1 MNFDTDIFLQY
12 ALHPSSTYL
21 YGLWLTCVIAL
32 TSVVIGAAIGLI
44 AALCRMSDNRILQ
57 YPVRFYIWV
66 IRGTPL
72 LVQILFLYT
81 ALAAGH
87 IYRFED
93 IDFGDFILPGNIQ
106 AAIVALSISEGAFMA
121 EIIRSGLLSI
131 DKGQYEAAKA
141 LGMTYTR
148 LMRRIIFP
156 QSMKVI
162 IPGMGN
168 QVNVLLKN
176 TTLVSVIGVPELM
189 LSTQMITSATFRVF
203 ELYLLLTIYFL
214 ILTSLWSLVQRRLE
228 KHYSKSEKFIEP
240 A

>member
-1 MNFDTDIFLQY
+1 MNFDLNIFLQY
-12 ALHPSSTYL
+12 ALHPSHTYL
-21 YGLWLTCVIAL
+21 YGLWLTCIIAL
-32 TSVVIGAAIGLI
+32 TSVVLGAAIGML
-44 AALCRMSDNRILQ
+44 AALCRMSANRLFQ

-81 ALAAGH
+81 ALAAGNV
-87 IYRFED
+87 YRFED
-93 IDFGDFILPGNIQ
+93 IYFGEFVLPGNIQ

-121 EIIRSGLLSI
+121 EIIRAGLLSI

-141 LGMTYTR
+141 LGMTYPR

-228 KHYSKSEKFIEP
+228 QHYARSERFTDP